1 MRVVCDTGPVFHL
14 IEASLLDLL
23 PKVGEIHIPSTVDSE
38 LTELLRQSWKKQ
50 KPQWIHIEPLTPEE
64 NENAESLTVSGL
76 LNPGEAGAILL
87 AKRLKADWLLT
98 DDTAARLFAG
108 SMGLEVHGTLG
119 VVLWAAA
126 VGHLD
131 FEASARALERLS
143 KTSLWIS
150 QDIMSEARRALD
162 KMFRKEHP

>member
-14 IEASLLDLL
+14 IEASLLELL
-23 PKVGEIHIPSTVDSE
+23 PKTGEVHIPSVVDSE
-38 LTELLRQSWKKQ
+38 LTDLLRQSWKKQ
-50 KPQWIHIEPLTPEE
+50 KPQWLTIDPLTPEE
-64 NENAESLTVSGL
+64 SENIDSLTQSGL
-76 LNPGEAGAILL
+76 LDPGEAGAILL

-108 SMGLEVHGTLG
+108 SMGLEAHGTLG

-126 VGHLD
+126 AGHLD
-131 FEASARALERLS
+131 FDASLRALDRLS

-150 QDIMSEARRALD
+150 QEIMIEARRALD
-162 KMFRKEHP
+162 KMFE

>member
-1 MRVVCDTGPVFHL
+1 MRIVCDTGPVFHL

-23 PKVGEIHIPSTVDSE
+23 PKAGEIHIPTIVDFE
-38 LTELLRQSWKKQ
+38 LTDLLRQSWKKQ
-50 KPQWIHIEPLTPEE
+50 KPQWITIDSLTPEE
-64 NENAESLTVSGL
+64 NENVESLTLSGL
-76 LNPGEAGAILL
+76 LDPGEAGAILL
-87 AKRLKADWLLT
+87 AKRLKADWFLT

-131 FEASARALERLS
+131 YEASVKALERLS
-143 KTSLWIS
+143 RTSLWIS
-150 QDIMSEARRALD
+150 QDITMEARKALD
-162 KMFRKEHP
+162 KMFK

>member
-23 PKVGEIHIPSTVDSE
+23 SKAGEIHIPSTVDSE
-38 LTELLRQSWKKQ
+38 LADLLRQSWKKQ
-50 KPQWIHIEPLTPEE
+50 KPQWINIGHLSLEE
-64 NENAESLTVSGL
+64 NENIDSLTQSGL
-76 LNPGEAGAILL
+76 LDPGEAGAILL

-98 DDTAARLFAG
+98 DDTAARLFA
-108 SMGLEVHGTLG
+108 SSAGLEVHGTLG

-131 FEASARALERLS
+131 FEASVKALERLGR
-143 KTSLWIS
+143 TSLWMS
-150 QDIMSEARRALD
+150 QDIMTEARRALD
-162 KMFRKEHP
+162 KMFNKERP

>member
-14 IEASLLDLL
+14 IEASLLELL
-23 PKVGEIHIPSTVDSE
+23 PKAGEVHIPSIVDSE
-38 LTELLRQSWKKQ
+38 LTDLLRQPWKKQ
-50 KPQWIHIEPLTPEE
+50 KPQWLTIDPLTPEE
-64 NENAESLTVSGL
+64 SENIDSLTQSGL
-76 LNPGEAGAILL
+76 LDPGEAGAILL

-98 DDTAARLFAG
+98 DDTAARLFAD
-108 SMGLEVHGTLG
+108 SLGLEVHGTLG

-131 FEASARALERLS
+131 FDASVRALDRLN

-150 QDIMSEARRALD
+150 QEIMMEARKALN
-162 KMFRKEHP
+162 KMFE